1 MEDRLTLRAVVS
13 ASLSA
18 TLAAALL
25 LLLKPPLSVMAAAS
39 STLVILWFGVGRIL
53 VRRSMAII
61 DHDLLYMLL
70 HMRSVATGKPPVS
83 ALFESVSKNL
93 KNYPAYSRYMRK
105 IYGLG
110 KEWGYSFSQATR
122 IVGSKADNLVLKNLL
137 SRMSGVLA
145 VGEDV
150 ETFLEREYRTL
161 MSEYVNAY
169 HRMTNTARVFMGIY
183 VTILGSLIFVLVTFM
198 LMAFFFGGNLAII
211 ASSYMGVGVALVG
224 MLTLLYM
231 LVGREPFEFYG
242 SPRLFKYK
250 ALSITGIAGLAL
262 ASLISSL
269 YLLKYNDSFE
279 EAARGLLISGIILL
293 PLGIM
298 AKRVEA
304 SINNVDD
311 FFPIFIRSFGTHLAT
326 LPDMVKALEPL
337 LISQLGKL
345 ATYLRRLYS
354 RLANSLKPEA
364 AWRLFAAETGSELVR
379 RAVTIF
385 IDSLKNGG
393 DPEKVGI
400 MLSDHHNEMV
410 RLRKQRL
417 QVAKTFEST
426 LYLMHA
432 AVVIILVFISKLMLA
447 FSSILQ
453 NIMEQAPEEVI
464 SVFPFQAIDS
474 PYLVTM
480 SIILIAVASVLNSL
494 AIVRV
499 MPGTRTSFF
508 FYFSVLLLI
517 SGVSIMVS
525 SELIDYVLGVALET
539 SETIAIYPS

>member
-1 MEDRLTLRAVVS
+1 MEGRLTVRAIVSALSS
-13 ASLSA
+13 ASL
-18 TLAAALL
+18 AAVLL
-25 LLLKPPLSVMAAAS
+25 LLLEPPISVMAASAS
-39 STLVILWFGVGRIL
+39 ALTILWFGVGRVL
-53 VRRSMAII
+53 LRRSMAII

-83 ALFESVSKNL
+83 VLFESVSKDL
-93 KNYPAYSRYMRK
+93 RNYPAYSRYMRK

-122 IVGSKADNLVLKNLL
+122 IVGSRADNLVLKNLL

-150 ETFLEREYRTL
+150 ETFLEREYKTL
-161 MSEYVNAY
+161 MSEYINVY
-169 HRMTNTARVFMGIY
+169 HRMTNTARVFMGVY

-198 LMAFFFGGNLAII
+198 LMAFFFGGSLAIV
-211 ASSYMGVGVALVG
+211 ASSYMGVGMALVG
-224 MLTLLYM
+224 MLVLLYM
-231 LVGREPFEFYG
+231 LVGKEPFEFYG
-242 SPRLFKYK
+242 SPKLLKYK
-250 ALSITGIAGLAL
+250 ILSIAGVAGLAL

-269 YLLKYNDSFE
+269 YLLRYNDTFE
-279 EAARGLLISGIILL
+279 EAARGLLLSGALLL
-293 PLGIM
+293 PLGII

-311 FFPIFIRSFGTHLAT
+311 FFPVFIRSFGTHLAT

-337 LISQLGKL
+337 LISQLGRL
-345 ATYLRRLYS
+345 AVYLRRLYT

-385 IDSLKNGG
+385 TDSLKNGG

-432 AVVIILVFISKLMLA
+432 AVVVILVFISKLMLA

-453 NIMEQAPEEVI
+453 NIMKQAPEEVA

-480 SIILIAVASVLNSL
+480 SIILIAVISVLNSL
-494 AIVRV
+494 AVGRV
-499 MPGTRTSFF
+499 MPGARASFF
-508 FYFSVLLLI
+508 FYFSVLLII

-525 SELIDYVLGVALET
+525 SGLIDYVLSVALET